1 MVIPSELRTQVTE
14 VTEETTKESDRTEV
28 DELTSPRFQE
38 ENNVYQEQIRRRKRL
53 HHSRDISQ
61 VRKSKIVE
69 PLS

>member
-38 ENNVYQEQIRRRKRL
+38 
-53 HHSRDISQ
+53 
-61 VRKSKIVE
+61 
-69 PLS
+69 